1 MSLLQ
6 GIGAAS
12 GLLQGAA
19 SLMQTLRPQPKP
31 AESFENVLRN
41 QLNPAQQR
49 LKALE
54 HLEASTRNFIQD
66 RDLNQDGQLRLDESG
81 LDKEA
86 FTRLDTNQDGLLS
99 PDELTAPARAAL
111 ARRFEAAE
119 TQTP

>member
-19 SLMQTLRPQPKP
+19 SLMQTLKPQPKP
-31 AESFENVLRN
+31 VESFESVLRS
-41 QLNPAQQR
+41 QLNPSQQR
-49 LKALE
+49 VEALE
-54 HLEASTRNFIQD
+54 RLDASTRKFIQE

-86 FTRLDTNQDGLLS
+86 FTRLDANQDGLLS
-99 PDELTAPARAAL
+99 SDELAAPARATL
-111 ARRFEAAE
+111 ARRFEAAD
-119 TQTP
+119 TKTP